1 MRHLRPASIDNKKG
15 VATILI
21 AGALLFFL
29 LGFLV
34 VGIDFAY
41 MYYVRGQLQNAA
53 DAAALAGAAKLN
65 ISGDIT
71 QTDAR
76 NAAQALAAANT
87 AAGQG
92 VQVELNSGN
101 VYSVNTADTGDIV
114 VGHWDGTTGF
124 NPAVT
129 PINAIQVVARRTIA
143 PAVSGV
149 KAGGNPVG
157 LIFRKVL
164 AGWTTMSAAG
174 KAIAVRVPLG
184 AAPLALCT
192 GACTPP
198 TLPALFDVQTNL
210 KTGDPGSEYGLAW
223 TTFESVSS
231 VSNTKLVDLINNR
244 TDPGLLCG
252 PAASCVVGVDQNQVT
267 TNNGVMNALDDL
279 GTKFRDPGWDSG
291 NKVIVGGV
299 VQSWNVR
306 IIILD
311 FQCNDPVGT
320 MNACPPY
327 EQGKTEPYH
336 VAGWAKAV
344 ITNVCDN
351 TNQKALTCV
360 NTQGAQSKGVVISE
374 IGCTSCGGDISSV
387 YSGNAQLVK

>member
-92 VQVELNSGN
+92 VQVELNGGN
-101 VYSVNTADTGDIV
+101 AYSVNTADTGDIV

-124 NPAVT
+124 NPAGT

-174 KAIAVRVPLG
+174 KAIAVRVPLVSP
-184 AAPLALCT
+184 PLALCI

-198 TLPALFDVQTNL
+198 SGLPALFDIQNIHP
-210 KTGDPGSEYGLAW
+210 GDPPEYGAAW
-223 TTFESVSS
+223 TTFQPAASV
-231 VSNTKLVDLINNR
+231 NTNDLR
-244 TDPGLLCG
+244 DLLDGKTAPGSLCG
-252 PAASCVVGVDQNQVT
+252 PGGTCVIGVDQNQVT
-267 TNNGVMNALDDL
+267 TTNGTSVINYL
-279 GTKFRDPGWDSG
+279 GEKFRDTGWDSG

-299 VQSWNVR
+299 VQSWTVR

-311 FQCNDPVGT
+311 FKCSDSTAP
-320 MNACPPY
+320 ACPPY
-327 EQGKTEPYH
+327 AQGMGATEPYH
-336 VAGWAKAV
+336 VYGWARAV
-344 ITNVCDN
+344 ITDICDN
-351 TNQKALTCV
+351 TNPPDPLCGTK
-360 NTQGAQSKGVVISE
+360 KGVVISE
-374 IGCTSCGGDISSV
+374 IGCTSCGGNLSSV